1 MAMLTVGLTARVALG
16 QLEDPE
22 STFTAAFVPLSR
34 QENKGGG
41 RGKKEETKKIN
52 LLGAGS

>member
-1 MAMLTVGLTARVALG
+1 MAMLTVGLNARADLG
-16 QLEDPE
+16 QIGDLV
-22 STFTAAFVPLSR
+22 SSFTAAFVPLSR
-34 QENKGGG
+34 QENKRRG